1 MPLCNEDFVRFPK
14 KSTSADLFI
23 LLSFIGMGQE
33 WNLLVRQ
40 KWNWSSVA
48 LLFWRHPQC
57 RCHFL
62 SQSLTNCVFFKI
74 FPRKN
79 FWHARSDA
87 FSLSSR
93 NIIFGK
99 SRIGGWLG
107 SDVWSKQTVEKI
119 CCLQKYQKSTA
130 ENWNDWIILVVFKKN
145 IDLYF
150 CLLCCGHACQISCY
164 LLHLLSS
171 QANAMLVKE
180 VDIEKINSF
189 EQPYITA
196 IKTLWADPGIQEAYD
211 RRREYQL
218 SDSTK

>member
-23 LLSFIGMGQE
+23 LLYFIGTGQE

-48 LLFWRHPQC
+48 LFFFFF
-57 RCHFL
+57 FL
-62 SQSLTNCVFFKI
+62 DDILSADAIFFLLRVWPTVFFKI

-130 ENWNDWIILVVFKKN
+130 ENWNDWIILVVFKKHRS
-145 IDLYF
+145 IFLFAVLWPCMSDL
-150 CLLCCGHACQISCY
+150 LLLTSPF
-164 LLHLLSS
+164 
-171 QANAMLVKE
+171 V
-180 VDIEKINSF
+180 F
-189 EQPYITA
+189 
-196 IKTLWADPGIQEAYD
+196 PG
-211 RRREYQL
+211 
-218 SDSTK
+218 